1 MLSKFNTFDAYF
13 EDTQEARV
21 KIASESDIKTFCDGL
36 VPDPAFMYLHVIAMG
51 AGDFYGCNKNGD
63 YFPEKS
69 LIMYHHTFEESAKV
83 FKEHNNKFN
92 SPSYGKVVKSWY
104 NPVMHR
110 VELILAV
117 DRAKAPDI
125 VAKVERGE
133 VPEVSMGAR
142 VPHDVCSICG
152 NKAAKKNEYCE
163 HIRKELKHVYPD
175 GRQVYMLN
183 LQPTFFDISFVFRR
197 ADKLG
202 LMLKKVARAEG
213 APLDHVFDEPVEKTA
228 EIDKQVPADAVVK
241 VLNKGMFNVL
251 PKLEEVEPDLPP
263 ALLDRIASRYTLKD
277 ILHSFLHSFVPLK
290 PREVTRIIIVQNG
303 MPLESYDDVLRGI
316 NLAQRNSMEYP
327 GGEMQS
333 EISHLLKPFMAS
345 RSSYGPHVMHRVLLL
360 RNGHIGK
367 YAGLNYN
374 RPDFEN
380 RLARFDEH
388 TYNNEL
394 NNYKYDYSSVPVLY
408 NERQYQERRQ
418 QLEHRR
424 LREPINPFAV
434 ALSLGAM
441 YAAYRGISGLQNV
454 INTATSPK
462 AILGAGAA
470 TLATAAALH
479 GSGREKSAGLLQ
491 SKAVTHFA
499 APFVGVHLASAH
511 YRNKYMRGEELN
523 GVETFIAENPDYLSL
538 AAPFAIHMG
547 TRKAQQLKSTMNK
560 VKGAFDQGM
569 KTAADIFSTNDVHED
584 SDEQLKKF
592 ADLADTLSQAALTG
606 IIFKGRGASVA
617 GSVAG
622 ASIDINMY
630 NSLADELLPK
640 PEVET
645 DEPMT
650 TE

>member
-21 KIASESDIKTFCDGL
+21 KIASEEDIKTFCDGL

-69 LIMYHHTFEESAKV
+69 LIMYHHTFEDNAKV
-83 FKEHNNKFN
+83 FKEHNNKYN
-92 SPSYGKVVKSWY
+92 SPYYGKPVKSWY
-104 NPVMHR
+104 NPTMHR

-125 VAKVERGE
+125 VTKVERGE

-152 NKAAKKNEYCE
+152 NKASKKNEYCD
-163 HIRKELKHVYPD
+163 HIKRELKHVYPD

-202 LMLKKVARAEG
+202 LMLKKVAGEAN
-213 APLDHVFDEPVEKTA
+213 LDHVFDEVEKIA
-228 EIDKQVPADAVVK
+228 EIDKQVTADAVVR
-241 VLNKGMFNVL
+241 VLNKGMFNIL
-251 PKLEEVEPDLPP
+251 PQLEESEPDLPP

-277 ILHSFLHSFVPLK
+277 ILHSFLHSLVPLK
-290 PREVTRIIIVQNG
+290 PREVTRIIIIQNG
-303 MPLESYDDVLRGI
+303 MPLTDYNDVLRGV
-316 NLAQRNSMEYP
+316 NLAQRNSLEYP
-327 GGEMQS
+327 GGEMQP
-333 EISHLLKPFMAS
+333 EIPELLQPFMAA
-345 RSSYGPHVMHRVLLL
+345 RSSYGPHVVRRVLRL
-360 RNGHIGK
+360 RHGRLSKI
-367 YAGLNYN
+367 AGLDYVKPAFDNSL
-374 RPDFEN
+374 E
-380 RLARFDEH
+380 RFDGH
-388 TYNNEL
+388 TFNNDV
-394 NNYKYDYSSVPVLY
+394 NHYKYDYSSVPVLY
-408 NERQYQERRQ
+408 DERHYQERKQELAR
-418 QLEHRR
+418 RR

-441 YAAYRGISGLQNV
+441 YAAYRGVSGLQNI

-462 AILGAGAA
+462 AILGAGAL
-470 TLATAAALH
+470 TLATAAAIH
-479 GSGREKSAGLLQ
+479 GTGRDKYAGIMQ

-499 APFVGVHLASAH
+499 APFVGAHLASAH

-523 GVETFIAENPDYLSL
+523 GIETFIAENPDYLSL
-538 AAPFAIHMG
+538 AAPFAVHMG
-547 TRKAQQLKSTMNK
+547 TRKAKQLSS
-560 VKGAFDQGM
+560 AFSQGM
-569 KTAADIFSTNDVHED
+569 KTAADIFSTDAIVSD
-584 SDEQLKKF
+584 SDGQLKKF
-592 ADLADTLSQAALTG
+592 ADFADTLSQAALTG
-606 IIFKGRGASVA
+606 IIFKGRGASIA

-622 ASIDINMY
+622 ASVDMQLYRSLSDI
-630 NSLADELLPK
+630 ALPT

-645 DEPMT
+645 YDQTT